1 MHQKKILSNLNN
13 LKIYLQSFRIY
24 SISLCFR
31 NILVFFKEHDDLAK
45 EISERGYRFIRT
57 HLRMKDITWYWETLL
72 HEYAKLLKYKPK
84 LDNELNLVNR

>member
-1 MHQKKILSNLNN
+1 MHPKKISSNLAYYKYIITINNN
-13 LKIYLQSFRIY
+13 LFY
-24 SISLCFR
+24 LCFR

-84 LDNELNLVNR
+84 VDNELNPVNR